1 VREDGVFWLSSGNWK
16 PESSQP
22 IITQQQR
29 DNAAEDD
36 LPGNREWHVVI
47 HNATLADRFRN
58 HILQDLKRS
67 TDLGG
72 GVVPK
77 SKMEK
82 EVEVPLEEAV
92 ELERRAPSK
101 ILEPLEIKRNVKVKP
116 LLTPDREGAV
126 YSDAVLDLI
135 KSARKS
141 LLFQIPYI
149 GMPSNPRQ
157 DRGYI
162 DELIKT
168 LTEKLKTLD
177 DARVILRTGG
187 AKYSDPT
194 HAAWYFKSKGVNIAD
209 QLRRIDDS
217 HTKGMIAG
225 KRLLLGSHN
234 WSKPGVTLNR
244 DASLIFDDEE
254 LAGYYAEA
262 FEIDWA
268 RSNPIKPKRYVK
280 AEAVAIPGAE
290 SVVVPMFK
298 RVGLQDLPTEG

>member
-1 VREDGVFWLSSGNWK
+1 M
-16 PESSQP
+16 
-22 IITQQQR
+22 
-29 DNAAEDD
+29 
-36 LPGNREWHVVI
+36 I
-47 HNATLADRFRN
+47 HNQTLSDRFRN
-58 HILQDLKRS
+58 HILQDFKRS

-72 GVVPK
+72 GIVPK
-77 SKMEK
+77 SKMKK

-92 ELERRAPSK
+92 VLERRPPGK
-101 ILEPLEIKRNVKVKP
+101 ILKPLEVERKIKVKP

-126 YSDAVLDLI
+126 YCDAVLDLI
-135 KSARKS
+135 NSARKS

-149 GMPSNPRQ
+149 GMPSNPGQ

-162 DELIKT
+162 DELIRA
-168 LTEKLKTLD
+168 LTQKLKTLD
-177 DARVILRTGG
+177 NARVILRTGG
-187 AKYSDPT
+187 ARYSDPT

-217 HTKGMIAG
+217 HTKGMIVDG
-225 KRLLLGSHN
+225 KWLLLGSHN

-268 RSNPIKPKRYVK
+268 RSKSNQ
-280 AEAVAIPGAE
+280 AEAIRQGGNCRDTGGRIRCGAD
-290 SVVVPMFK
+290 VRTGQLAGFTDG
-298 RVGLQDLPTEG
+298 GLSKHANPE